1 MESLESKTVNGTS
14 SQTYAEADK
23 HFRKRHF
30 GPGLVIANGPSLK
43 DVSNQFL
50 RKYPS
55 IGCNRIYL
63 KEGFTPTY
71 FVQFGRNQVATIVL
85 ASDYYGVMSEV
96 EASFVNRFAM
106 EHFDMYENAYG
117 ISTVPL
123 SLWDGPDTEVDK
135 VQRVGGSFSFDPL
148 DGMGIGG
155 SVIYQSLQL
164 AFWFGFDPVLIVGLD
179 HYYPVNV
186 DEPWHFYPNK
196 PETTDMNGP
205 LGGREGWNE
214 RSVTAFENAR
224 MVYDDADREILNL
237 TPDSACKVFRM
248 EDMQLWV

>member
-1 MESLESKTVNGTS
+1 MESLLSKTVNGTN

-30 GPGLVIANGPSLK
+30 GPVLVIANGPSLK
-43 DVSNQFL
+43 DVSNRFL

-71 FVQFGRNQVATIVL
+71 FVQFGRNQVSTQEL
-85 ASDYYGVMSEV
+85 AAEYYGVMSVV

-106 EHFDMYENAYG
+106 EHFNMYENAYG

-123 SLWDGPDTEVDK
+123 SLWETNHGN
-135 VQRVGGSFSFDPL
+135 RVGGSFSFDPL
-148 DGMGIGG
+148 DGIGIGG

-179 HYYPVNV
+179 HYYPVSV
-186 DEPWHFYPNK
+186 DEPWHFYSNK
-196 PETTDMNGP
+196 PETTDLSGP
-205 LGGREGWNE
+205 MGGRDGWNK
-214 RSVTAFENAR
+214 RSTTAFENAR
-224 MVYDDADREILNL
+224 MVYNDHDREILNL
-237 TPDSACKVFRM
+237 TPDSACKVFQM
-248 EDMQLWV
+248 EDIELWV